1 MSYFDFK
8 LNSLYIKNN
17 RDINKAEISIF
28 SFITNG
34 ETNQDLFNGLLEATT
49 TEAKKEIIKQGASEL
64 LAKKQMRNI
73 QNIPDNFK
81 MNFGMNGISLYRSKV
96 IPEYFDWSFAV
107 FDSDEKIRQFGQKV
121 DNFVNSPTF
130 NLFANNIVTLIG
142 AAATPQIF
150 AAIKVSELVARFV
163 AQEMMQNE
171 DDQICVYAE
180 SFNRYENYPNLN
192 LKGVDIEDMTG
203 NCRVSYSIFGK
214 E

>member
-17 RDINKAEISIF
+17 RDINKAEVSLF

-49 TEAKKEIIKQGASEL
+49 TEAKKDIIKQGTTEL
-64 LAKKQMRNI
+64 LAKKEMRNI
-73 QNIPDNFK
+73 KNIPDNFK

-96 IPEYFDWSFAV
+96 IPEYFDWNFAV
-107 FDSDEKIRQFGQKV
+107 FDSDEKIRQFGQKI
-121 DNFVNSPTF
+121 DNFVNSQEF

-142 AAATPQIF
+142 AATTPQII

-163 AQEMMQNE
+163 AKEMMQNE
-171 DDQICVYAE
+171 DDQICVYSE
-180 SFNRYENYPNLN
+180 SFNRYENYPDLN